1 MIMGRAL
8 ALRAYLEEL
17 DKRNDLARI
26 DCACSPT
33 LEIGEIAHRVMS
45 QRDEGK
51 ALLFSNTGTP
61 FPLAINLYGSAQRML
76 TALRCSSYEE
86 LSQRIDEF
94 IDTLTAQPKSLRSK
108 LALMSQ
114 LARLS
119 RIAPKR
125 SRCAAPC
132 QEVVMAEPD
141 LTKLPALKCWPADA
155 APFITLPMVIT
166 EHPATH
172 VRNVGMYRMQIIDST
187 HAAMHWHVHKTGAAH
202 YRAYQAL
209 GKPMPIAVALGGDP
223 LLAYCA
229 TAPLPE
235 GVDEWL
241 MAGFLR
247 SKRVRLAAAKT
258 VPLLVPAEADFII
271 EGYVDTSQELFL
283 EGPFG
288 DHTGFY
294 SLPDYY
300 PTLRVTAITHRRDAI
315 YPATIVGVP
324 PMEDA
329 QIALATERI
338 FNVPLR
344 RTLAPEIVS
353 FSLPSAGVAHNLAVA
368 AVRNLYP
375 AQAERLANLFWST
388 GQLMFTKYLLV
399 VDEAIN
405 PSDWRVALYLAAKA
419 AHDPTRFYH
428 GYGPLDVLDHSSP
441 KPCEGGKLLL
451 DARGIAVEITSDG
464 RFSLQEKVLANGHRV
479 GSLSLGSLDVACVVP
494 THDAVTPLHGLVQ
507 EFLENVTAPFVVF
520 VDANAPW
527 RNPYLLL
534 WLALANCAPDV
545 DMHHIRLVSGEYT
558 LLCDA
563 RMKCGWSGRRPWPNP
578 VASDSGT
585 IKGVDEKWPA
595 LGLGDFIPSPS
606 HALKGYPMGEEA
618 VAKR

>member
-1 MIMGRAL
+1 MGRAL

-17 DKRNDLARI
+17 DKRNDLVRI

-33 LEIGEIAHRVMS
+33 LEIGEIAHRIMS
-45 QRDEGK
+45 QRDGGK

-61 FPLAINLYGSAQRML
+61 FPLSINLYGSAQRML
-76 TALRCSSYEE
+76 TMLRCSSYEE
-86 LSQRIDEF
+86 LAQRIDEF

-119 RIAPKR
+119 CIAPKR
-125 SRCAAPC
+125 SRRSAPC
-132 QEVVMAEPD
+132 QEVVMEMPD

-166 EHPATH
+166 EHPTTGI
-172 VRNVGMYRMQIIDST
+172 RNVGMYRMQIIDST

-202 YRAYQAL
+202 YRAYQAM

-247 SKRVRLAAAKT
+247 GKRVRLAAAKT

-344 RTLAPEIVS
+344 KTLAPEIVS
-353 FSLPSAGVAHNLAVA
+353 FSLPTAGVAHNLSVA

-399 VDEAIN
+399 VDEVIN
-405 PSDWRVALYLAAKA
+405 PSDWRVVLYLAAKA
-419 AHDPTRFYH
+419 AHDHARFYH

-451 DARGIAVEITSDG
+451 DARGIAVELTNDD
-464 RFSLQEKVLANGHRV
+464 RLSLQGKTLASGRRV
-479 GSLSLGSLDVACVVP
+479 GLLSLGSVDVACVMP
-494 THDAVTPLHGLVQ
+494 THDAVTPLHELGQ
-507 EFLENVTAPFVVF
+507 AFLGDVTAPFVVF

-545 DMHHIRLVSGEYT
+545 DMHHVRLASGGYV

-563 RMKCGWSGRRPWPNP
+563 RMKCGWAGRRPWPNP
-578 VASDSGT
+578 VASENST

-606 HALKGYPMGEEA
+606 LVVKGYQMGEDA

>member
-1 MIMGRAL
+1 MGRAL

-17 DKRNDLARI
+17 DKRNDLVRI

-33 LEIGEIAHRVMS
+33 LEIGEIAHRIMS
-45 QRDEGK
+45 QRDGGK

-61 FPLAINLYGSAQRML
+61 FPLSINLYGSAQRML
-76 TALRCSSYEE
+76 TMLRCSSYEE
-86 LSQRIDEF
+86 LAQRIDEF

-114 LARLS
+114 FARLS
-119 RIAPKR
+119 RIVPKR
-125 SRCAAPC
+125 SRRAAPC
-132 QEVVMAEPD
+132 QEVVMEMPD

-166 EHPATH
+166 EHPTTGI
-172 VRNVGMYRMQIIDST
+172 RNVGMYRMQIIDST

-202 YRAYQAL
+202 YRAYQAM

-229 TAPLPE
+229 TTPLPE

-247 SKRVRLAAAKT
+247 GKRVRLAAAKT

-344 RTLAPEIVS
+344 KTLAPEIVS
-353 FSLPSAGVAHNLAVA
+353 FSLPTAGVAHNLAVA

-399 VDEAIN
+399 VDEVIN
-405 PSDWRVALYLAAKA
+405 PSDWRVVLYLAAKA
-419 AHDPTRFYH
+419 AHDHARFYH

-451 DARGIAVEITSDG
+451 DARGIAVELTNDD
-464 RFSLQEKVLANGHRV
+464 RLSLQGKTLANGHRV
-479 GSLSLGSLDVACVVP
+479 GLLSLGSVDVACVVS
-494 THDAVTPLHGLVQ
+494 THDAVTPLHEFGQ
-507 EFLENVTAPFVVF
+507 GFLEGISAPFVVF

-534 WLALANCAPDV
+534 WLTLANCAPDV
-545 DMHHIRLVSGEYT
+545 DMHHVRLASGGDV

-563 RMKCGWSGRRPWPNP
+563 RMKCGWAGRRPWPNP
-578 VASDSGT
+578 VASDSST
-585 IKGVDEKWPA
+585 IKGVDEKWPV
-595 LGLGDFIPSPS
+595 LGLGDFITSPS
-606 HALKGYPMGEEA
+606 LVVKGYQMGEDA

>member
-17 DKRNDLARI
+17 DKRSDLARI

-33 LEIGEIAHRVMS
+33 LEIGEIAHRIMS
-45 QRDEGK
+45 QRDGGK

-86 LSQRIDEF
+86 LAQRIEEF

-119 RIAPKR
+119 RIAPKH
-125 SRCAAPC
+125 SRHAAPC
-132 QEVVMAEPD
+132 QEVVMEVPD

-166 EHPATH
+166 EHPTTGI
-172 VRNVGMYRMQIIDST
+172 RNVGMYRMQIVDPT

-202 YRAYQAL
+202 YRAYHAL

-241 MAGFLR
+241 MVGFLR

-271 EGYVDTSQELFL
+271 EGYVDTSQKLFL

-300 PTLRVTAITHRRDAI
+300 PTLRVTAITHRRDAV
-315 YPATIVGVP
+315 YPATIVGIP

-344 RTLAPEIVS
+344 KTLAPEIVS
-353 FSLPSAGVAHNLAVA
+353 FSLPTAGVAHNLAVA

-399 VDEAIN
+399 VDEVVN
-405 PSDWRVALYLAAKA
+405 PNDWRVALYLAAEA
-419 AHDPTRFYH
+419 AHDHARFYH

-451 DARGIAVEITSDG
+451 DARGIAVELTNDD
-464 RFSLQEKVLANGHRV
+464 RLSLQEKTLANGHRV
-479 GSLSLGSLDVACVVP
+479 GVLSLGSVDVACVVP
-494 THDAVTPLHGLVQ
+494 THDAVPPLHELGQ
-507 EFLENVTAPFVVF
+507 AFLEDETAPFVVF

-534 WLALANCAPDV
+534 WLTLANCAPDV
-545 DMHHIRLVSGEYT
+545 DMHHVRLASGEYV

-563 RMKCGWSGRRPWPNP
+563 RMKCGWPGRRPWPNP
-578 VASDSGT
+578 VASDSST

-606 HALKGYPMGEEA
+606 LVVKGYQMGEGA

>member
-1 MIMGRAL
+1 MGRAL

-45 QRDEGK
+45 QRDGGK

-86 LSQRIDEF
+86 LAQRIDEF

-114 LARLS
+114 FARLS
-119 RIAPKR
+119 RIVPKR
-125 SRCAAPC
+125 SRRAAPC
-132 QEVVMAEPD
+132 QEVVMEMPD

-166 EHPATH
+166 EHPTTGI
-172 VRNVGMYRMQIIDST
+172 RNVGMYRMQIIDST

-202 YRAYQAL
+202 YRAYQAM

-247 SKRVRLAAAKT
+247 GKRVRLAAAKT

-294 SLPDYY
+294 SLPDFY

-344 RTLAPEIVS
+344 KTLAPEIVS
-353 FSLPSAGVAHNLAVA
+353 FSLPTAGVAHNLSVA

-399 VDEAIN
+399 VDEVIN
-405 PSDWRVALYLAAKA
+405 PSDWRVVLYLAAKA
-419 AHDPTRFYH
+419 AHDHASFYH

-451 DARGIAVEITSDG
+451 DARGIAVELTRDDKL
-464 RFSLQEKVLANGHRV
+464 SLQEKTLANGHRV
-479 GSLSLGSLDVACVVP
+479 GLLSLGSVDVACVVP
-494 THDAVTPLHGLVQ
+494 THDAVTPLHGLAQ
-507 EFLENVTAPFVVF
+507 AFLEGISAPFVVF

-534 WLALANCAPDV
+534 WLTLANCAPDV
-545 DMHHIRLVSGEYT
+545 DMHHVRLASGGDV

-563 RMKCGWSGRRPWPNP
+563 RMKCGWPGRRPWPNP
-578 VASDSGT
+578 VASDSST
-585 IKGVDEKWPA
+585 IKGVDEKWPV
-595 LGLGDFIPSPS
+595 LGLGDFITSPS
-606 HALKGYPMGEEA
+606 LVVKGYQMGEDA